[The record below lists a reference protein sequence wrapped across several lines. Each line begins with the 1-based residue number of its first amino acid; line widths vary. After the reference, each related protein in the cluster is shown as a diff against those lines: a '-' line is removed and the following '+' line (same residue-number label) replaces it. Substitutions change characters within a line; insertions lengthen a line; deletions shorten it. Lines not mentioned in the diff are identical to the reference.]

1 MDRTNRKQAEF
12 ILGGINIPCVTMVNE
27 VIGMTV
33 QGTQLLI
40 DNYFA
45 DLSNVEIPQEYYF
58 DMCGKQGYFLTVINY
73 LYKSSK
79 AKTKRG
85 FKKLLAEALPSLID
99 PKNGLIQKE
108 PELSP
113 ALFDKFDKFLL
124 KVRKR

>member
-12 ILGGINIPCVTMVNE
+12 ILGEITIPCITMVNE
-27 VIGMTV
+27 VIGLTV

-40 DNYFA
+40 NTSFG
-45 DLSNVEIPQEYYF
+45 DLSNVEIPQKYYF
-58 DMCGKQGYFLTVINY
+58 EMCGKQGYFLTVINH

-85 FKKLLAEALPSLID
+85 FKKLLAEALPSIIN
-99 PKNGLIQKE
+99 PRNGLIQKE

-113 ALFDKFDKFLL
+113 ADLKRFDEFLL
-124 KVRKR
+124 KVRDK

>member
-12 ILGGINIPCVTMVNE
+12 ILGEITIPCITMVNE
-27 VIGMTV
+27 VIGLTV

-40 DNYFA
+40 NTYFG
-45 DLSNVEIPQEYYF
+45 DLSNVEIPQKYYF
-58 DMCGKQGYFLTVINY
+58 EMCGKQGYFLTVINH

-85 FKKLLAEALPSLID
+85 FKKLLAEALPSIIN
-99 PKNGLIQKE
+99 PRNGLIQKE

-113 ALFDKFDKFLL
+113 ADLKRCDDFLL
-124 KVRKR
+124 KVRDK

>member
-1 MDRTNRKQAEF
+1 MDRTNRKQTEL
-12 ILGGINIPCVTMVNE
+12 ILGEITIPCVTMVNE

-40 DNYFA
+40 NTYFG
-45 DLSNVEIPQEYYF
+45 DLSDEEIPTQYYF
-58 DMCGKQGYFLTVINY
+58 DMCGKRGYLFTVINH

-85 FKKLLAEALPSLID
+85 FKKLLAETLPSLID

-113 ALFDKFDKFLL
+113 ADFKRFDTVL
-124 KVRKR
+124 KTCSK